1 MGLGTD
7 SKPLVCLTAMFDSLC
22 KYLVEKFSDDFATWL
37 LGEPISLTELSPK
50 ELSLEPIR
58 ADALI
63 LRQSEKLVLQVEFQT
78 QPDPKIPFRMTDYR
92 LRVYRRFPD
101 KKMRQ
106 VVIYLTKTNS
116 EEVYKTKFELEETTH
131 RFQVIR
137 LWEQSTEIFL
147 QTPALFPFAVLS
159 NTESKTSTLQEV
171 ATRINNINDKKIQSD
186 VAASAFILAGLVL
199 KQEEIQRLLRRDI
212 MRDSVTYQLLV
223 DEGRAE
229 GSKETTQTIAVNLL
243 KEGLSIELVAKTTGL
258 TVEEVQQLQS
268 TQVDNQAE

>member
-1 MGLGTD
+1 
-7 SKPLVCLTAMFDSLC
+7 MFDSLC

-37 LGEPISLTELSPK
+37 LGEPIYLTELSPK

-106 VVIYLTKTNS
+106 VVIYLKQTSS
-116 EEVYKTKFELEETTH
+116 EEVYKTKFELEDTTH

-137 LWEQSTEIFL
+137 LWEQPTEIFL
-147 QTPALFPFAVLS
+147 QTPALLPFAVLS

-171 ATRINNINDKKIQSD
+171 ATRINNIEDKKTQRD
-186 VAASAFILAGLVL
+186 VIESTFILAGFAL
-199 KQEEIQRLLRRDI
+199 KQEEIQGILMRDI

-229 GSKETTQTIAVNLL
+229 GSKEAAQKIAVNLL
-243 KEGLSIELVAKTTGL
+243 KEGLSIELIAKTTGL

-268 TQVDNQAE
+268 NQADSQAE

>member
-1 MGLGTD
+1 
-7 SKPLVCLTAMFDSLC
+7 MFDSLC

-37 LGEPISLTELSPK
+37 LGEPITLTELSPK

-229 GSKETTQTIAVNLL
+229 GRAEGLAEGSQEATQKIAVNLL
-243 KEGLSIELVAKTTGL
+243 KEGLSIELIAKTTGL

-268 TQVDNQAE
+268 TQVDNQPE

>member
-1 MGLGTD
+1 
-7 SKPLVCLTAMFDSLC
+7 MFDSLC

-106 VVIYLTKTNS
+106 VVIYLKQTNS

-137 LWEQSTEIFL
+137 LWEQPTEIFL
-147 QTPALFPFAVLS
+147 QTPALLPFAVLS
-159 NTESKTSTLQEV
+159 STESKINTLQEV
-171 ATRINNINDKKIQSD
+171 ATRINNIDDKKIQRD

-199 KQEEIQRLLRRDI
+199 EQGVIQRLLRRDI

-229 GSKETTQTIAVNLL
+229 GSQEAARKIAVNLL
-243 KEGLSIELVAKTTGL
+243 KEGLSIELIAKTTGL
-258 TVEEVQQLQS
+258 TVEQVQQLQG
-268 TQVDNQAE
+268 TQADSRAE